1 MILAAPA
8 LRSVGGSKDSTVTV
22 SSVRKAIIPVAG
34 LGTRLL
40 PVTKSQPKEMLPVG
54 RKPAVQYIVEELEQ
68 AGIRDILLVT
78 GRKKTSIEDHFD
90 RDPDLM
96 QRLAASGNQELVEML
111 NFAEADTAFYYT
123 RQSTQ
128 AGNGDAV
135 RLGRR
140 FAGDEVF
147 VVAFGD
153 SIIRSAGRQSVLE
166 RMIAVHLRQ
175 EASCTIAVEEV
186 PADEAYKYGVV
197 QPKAGTGAEFEI
209 ADLVEK
215 PVRGSAPS
223 NLAIAARYVFA
234 PDVFE
239 ALDLTMPGKGGEVWL
254 ADAIRILLKQGKRVY
269 CVTLQEGEQRYDIGN
284 FESYYKAFVD
294 FALADERYGYLLRQH
309 LMRKLG

>member
-1 MILAAPA
+1 MAAP
-8 LRSVGGSKDSTVTV
+8 T
-22 SSVRKAIIPVAG
+22 VRKAVIPVAG

-54 RKPAVQYIVEELEQ
+54 RKPAVQYVVEEMEA
-68 AGIRDILLVT
+68 AGVRDILLVT

-90 RDPDLM
+90 RDPELI
-96 QRLAASGNQELVEML
+96 QRLGASGDQDLVEML
-111 NFAEADTAFYYT
+111 NFAEAQTEFFYI

-135 RLGRR
+135 RLARR
-140 FAGDEVF
+140 FIGDEPF

-153 SIIRSAGRQSVLE
+153 SIIGGGGRSALLP
-166 RMIAVHLRQ
+166 RMIEKHRRCG
-175 EASCTIAVEEV
+175 ASCTIAVERV
-186 PADEAYKYGVV
+186 PEDEAYKYGIV
-197 QPKAGTGAEFEI
+197 QPRGEVGPDFEI

-215 PVRGSAPS
+215 PPRGAAPS
-223 NLAIAARYVFA
+223 NLAIAARYVFS
-234 PDVFE
+234 PDIFD

-254 ADAIRILLKQGKRVY
+254 ADAIRVLLKQGRRVC
-269 CVTLQEGEQRYDIGN
+269 CVALQDGEQRYDIGN
-284 FESYYKAFVD
+284 FESYYRAFVD

>member
-1 MILAAPA
+1 M
-8 LRSVGGSKDSTVTV
+8 STPI
-22 SSVRKAIIPVAG
+22 VRKAVIPVAG

-90 RDPDLM
+90 RDPDLI
-96 QRLAASGNQELVEML
+96 QRLAASGNQDLVEML
-111 NFAEADTAFYYT
+111 NFAEAETSFYYT

-140 FAGDEVF
+140 FVGDDIF

-153 SIIRSAGRQSVLE
+153 SIIRSAGRRSVLE
-166 RMIAVHLRQ
+166 RMIDVHIRQ
-175 EASCTIAVEEV
+175 QASCTIAVEEV
-186 PADEAYKYGVV
+186 PPDEAYKYGVV
-197 QPKAGTGAEFEI
+197 QPKGETGDEFEI
-209 ADLVEK
+209 SDLVEK

-223 NLAIAARYVFA
+223 NMAIAARYVCG
-234 PDVFE
+234 PEVFE
-239 ALDLTMPGKGGEVWL
+239 ALDLTMPGKGGEIWL

-269 CVTLQEGEQRYDIGN
+269 CVKLLEGEQRYDIGN

-294 FALADERYGYLLRQH
+294 FALADERYGYLLRQY

>member
-1 MILAAPA
+1 MTLPA
-8 LRSVGGSKDSTVTV
+8 
-22 SSVRKAIIPVAG
+22 VRKAVIPVAG

-90 RDPDLM
+90 RDPDLI
-96 QRLAASGNQELVEML
+96 QRLGASGNQDLVEML
-111 NFAEADTAFYYT
+111 NFAEADTSFYYT

-140 FAGDEVF
+140 FAGDELF

-166 RMIAVHLRQ
+166 RMIGVHVRQ
-175 EASCTIAVEEV
+175 QASCTIAVEEV

-197 QPKAGTGAEFEI
+197 RPKNGAGDDFEI
-209 ADLVEK
+209 SDLVEK
-215 PVRGSAPS
+215 PARGSAPS
-223 NLAIAARYVFA
+223 NLAIAARYVFG
-234 PDVFE
+234 PEVFE
-239 ALDLTMPGKGGEVWL
+239 ALDLTMPGKGGEIWL
-254 ADAIRILLKQGKRVY
+254 ADAIRILLKQGKRVC
-269 CVTLQEGEQRYDIGN
+269 CVKLQDGEQRYDIGN

-294 FALADERYGYLLRQH
+294 FALADERYGYLLRQY